1 VKITLRL
8 ATAVLA
14 GVSLMGLTACSE
26 DAPTTTA
33 ADKPSAPA
41 ATTTAAAPE
50 TSTAPAAAALSDKE
64 LCQEAGKA
72 SDAMQKA
79 LMTLIQANPSGD
91 IPAPDAAAMLK
102 DLAASLTKA
111 AEGGTSEVAKGM
123 QEIAAQS
130 LKAAEAKDPATAL
143 DTPESAKTG
152 TAFNAACKKAGVT
165 VKY

>member
-1 VKITLRL
+1 MRL

-14 GVSLMGLTACSE
+14 GVSLMGLTACSDE
-26 DAPTTTA
+26 PATTTTA
-33 ADKPSAPA
+33 DKPAAA
-41 ATTTAAAPE
+41 ATTTAAAAPE

-72 SDAMQKA
+72 SDAMSKA
-79 LMTLIQANPSGD
+79 LTTLIQANPSGD
-91 IPAPDAAAMLK
+91 IPPADASAMLK
-102 DLAASLTKA
+102 DLANSLNKA

-123 QEIAAQS
+123 QDIAAQS
-130 LKAAEAKDPATAL
+130 LKAAEAKDPTTAL

-152 TAFNAACKKAGVT
+152 AAFNAACKKVGVT

>member
-1 VKITLRL
+1 VKITLRV

-14 GVSLMGLTACSE
+14 GVSLMGLTACSD
-26 DAPTTTA
+26 DAATTTA
-33 ADKPSAPA
+33 ADKPAAA
-41 ATTTAAAPE
+41 ATTTSAAPE

-72 SDAMQKA
+72 SDAMGKA
-79 LMTLIQANPSGD
+79 LTTLIQANPSGE

-102 DLAASLTKA
+102 DLANSLNKA

-123 QEIAAQS
+123 QDIAAQS
-130 LKAAEAKDPATAL
+130 LKAAEAKDPTSAL

-152 TAFNAACKKAGVT
+152 AAFNAACKKVGVT